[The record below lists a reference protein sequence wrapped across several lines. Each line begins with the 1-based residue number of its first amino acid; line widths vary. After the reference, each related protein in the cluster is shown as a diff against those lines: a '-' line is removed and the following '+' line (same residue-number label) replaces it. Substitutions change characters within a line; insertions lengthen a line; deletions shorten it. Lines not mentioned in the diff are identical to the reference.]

1 MNSDG
6 GASTL
11 INCPTGKAFTLE
23 VIWMDSETSNNHFT
37 MQRLT
42 AWYEEGIYIRSYQ
55 SWDNIWTGWH
65 QIPTTYANYPPSD
78 HMHPY
83 QCTACNFRFADDWI
97 GFYPSA
103 EDAINWTNRRGWMG
117 YNKSCYLNFTNE
129 NGGIK
134 FTSTNNFEFYDD
146 SQVYFDF
153 HNNNSGSDYTHR
165 LLCQTGGNIIAYPG
179 ITNGS
184 DRRWKKD
191 EVIMDP
197 IFLNVLKQLK
207 TKTFRFIKADK
218 NLRIGFIA
226 QDVLEVMDNE
236 GIDDQP
242 IVQQNEEDGFY
253 GIDYGQITSL
263 LVAGW
268 QEHEKTITELKTE
281 ISNLREEIND
291 LKDIIEELK
300 TMVKGDG

>member
-1 MNSDG
+1 MND
-6 GASTL
+6 T
-11 INCPTGKAFTLE
+11 
-23 VIWMDSETSNNHFT
+23 
-37 MQRLT
+37 
-42 AWYEEGIYIRSYQ
+42 
-55 SWDNIWTGWH
+55 
-65 QIPTTYANYPPSD
+65 
-78 HMHPY
+78 
-83 QCTACNFRFADDWI
+83 RFASGWI
-97 GFYPSA
+97 GFYANAS
-103 EDAINWTNRRGWMG
+103 DAINSVNRKGWIGYGGTNTF
-117 YNKSCYLNFTNE
+117 KLTNE
-129 NGGIK
+129 KAGFEIRCGSTAMGIEIYHPGQA
-134 FTSTNNFEFYDD
+134 FL
-146 SQVYFDF
+146 DF
-153 HNNNSGSDYTHR
+153 HNGNSSADHTHR
-165 LLCQTGGNIIAYPG
+165 LLCQTGSNIIAYPG
-179 ITNGS
+179 VTNGS

-191 EVIMDP
+191 EASMDP
-197 IFLNVLKQLK
+197 IFLNVLRQLK